1 MVIGLIA
8 VPIVLRSL
16 GEVDYGIYNVV
27 SGIVTML
34 AFLNNALSSTTQRF
48 LSFELGRDG
57 IENCKKIFTTS
68 LSIYFLFCILIV
80 VLGETIGLWFV
91 NFKLNI
97 PPDRMVAANWIYQF
111 SLVSFIFSVLS
122 APYNAAIIA
131 HEKMNIYAVVC
142 IGEALLK
149 LGMVI
154 GLLYLGGD
162 RLILYGMFMM
172 IMSALIFVSYS
183 IYSRK
188 KFSECV
194 FSLKMDKNTAKQ
206 ISGFAGW
213 GIFGAVS
220 NIFKNQGINI
230 ILNQFFGVLVNT
242 ARGLAFQ
249 VDAAVNTLIQNF
261 FLATKPQLIKSYSA
275 GDTDDMFKLVDVST
289 KVGYYLYFIVS
300 SILIIDTEFILSVWL
315 GNIPEHTVIF
325 TRLVLAGNMFSVL
338 AQPLM
343 IVIHATGKVSLYQFL
358 SGLSG
363 ILVLPIS
370 YGLLIAY
377 DNVLVPFIVII
388 IQNLVYWIITIERS
402 HSLAG
407 FRIRPYLL
415 TCIRLLIIS
424 CIIFVPAFLL
434 YRMMSEGWLRLIL
447 LTVIIIIISAC
458 TIWLVGLSNI
468 EKDYV
473 RTLVIGKLRIHKSE

>member
-48 LSFELGRDG
+48 LSFELGRNST
-57 IENCKKIFTTS
+57 ENCRRIFSTS
-68 LSIYFLFCILIV
+68 LSIYILFCVLII

-91 NFKLNI
+91 NYKLNI
-97 PPDRMVAANWIYQF
+97 PPDRMAAANWIYQF

-131 HEKMNIYAVVC
+131 HEKMNIYAIVC

-149 LGMVI
+149 LGLVI

-172 IMSALIFVSYS
+172 IMSALVFVSYA
-183 IYSRK
+183 IYSRN
-188 KFSECV
+188 KFSECR
-194 FSLKMDKNTAKQ
+194 FSLKMDKDTAKQ

-213 GIFGAVS
+213 GVFGAVS

-275 GDTDDMFKLVDVST
+275 GDTDGMFRLVDVST
-289 KVGYYLYFIVS
+289 KVGYYL
-300 SILIIDTEFILSVWL
+300 
-315 GNIPEHTVIF
+315 
-325 TRLVLAGNMFSVL
+325 
-338 AQPLM
+338 
-343 IVIHATGKVSLYQFL
+343 
-358 SGLSG
+358 
-363 ILVLPIS
+363 
-370 YGLLIAY
+370 
-377 DNVLVPFIVII
+377 
-388 IQNLVYWIITIERS
+388 
-402 HSLAG
+402 
-407 FRIRPYLL
+407 
-415 TCIRLLIIS
+415 
-424 CIIFVPAFLL
+424 
-434 YRMMSEGWLRLIL
+434 
-447 LTVIIIIISAC
+447 
-458 TIWLVGLSNI
+458 
-468 EKDYV
+468 
-473 RTLVIGKLRIHKSE
+473 